1 LQATSLCQTAEL
13 GMRALQ
19 GSYPWLEDKI
29 AFTDDHT
36 DRRLFLSIILL
47 LFNFRTN
54 FLGINQI
61 TSHLYPMF
69 EMQGDHALFCR
80 LN

>member
-1 LQATSLCQTAEL
+1 MTEW

-19 GSYPWLEDKI
+19 GSFPRLKDKI
-29 AFTDDHT
+29 AFMDDDTDCK
-36 DRRLFLSIILL
+36 LFLSIILL

-61 TSHLYPMF
+61 TSHFYPMF
-69 EMQGDHALFCR
+69 EMQVDHALDFVD
-80 LN
+80 LNN